1 MNRIYFIT
9 LIFLIM
15 ITFQSFGQ
23 QDAQYTQYMYNT
35 MSINPAY
42 AGSRDVISI
51 AGIYRNQWVGIEG
64 APVTQTFTVHT
75 PVGASNKVGLG
86 FSLIND
92 KIGPTQETYF
102 DIDFSYTI
110 NTSEDAQ
117 LAFGVKGGGHLL
129 DVNFKRLNEYTT
141 SDLLLDT
148 NIDNKFSPNVG
159 FGIYFHKENF
169 YLGASVPNVLET
181 RHFDES
187 SNDNRASSYVAEER
201 LNYYVIGGYV
211 FQMNQSLKLKP
222 SVLLKAVQGS
232 PIQLDLSANLL
243 LYEKLTF
250 GLAYRLDAALSAQ
263 IGFNISDKMMIGFAY
278 DWETTAL
285 GNTEFNSGSYEFFLR
300 YEFFKTNRVLS
311 PRFF

>member
-1 MNRIYFIT
+1 MKKIYFIT
-9 LIFLIM
+9 LIFLM
-15 ITFQSFGQ
+15 TFTPEVFSQ

-64 APVTQTFTVHT
+64 APVTQTLTAHA
-75 PVGASNKVGLG
+75 PVGKSNRVGLG
-86 FSLIND
+86 FAIIND

-110 NTSEDAQ
+110 NTSENGQ
-117 LAFGVKGGGHLL
+117 LAFGIKGGGHLL
-129 DVNFKRLNEYTT
+129 DVNFSRLNEYTN

-159 FGIYFHKENF
+159 VGVYFHKSNF
-169 YLGASVPNVLET
+169 YIGASIPNILET

-187 SNDNRASSYVAEER
+187 SNDNRASSYIAEER
-201 LNYYVIGGYV
+201 LNYYLISGYV
-211 FQMNQSLKLKP
+211 FQVSESMKLKP
-222 SVLLKAVQGS
+222 TLLLKAVEGS
-232 PIQLDLSANLL
+232 PLQADFSANVLL
-243 LYEKLTF
+243 HEKLTL
-250 GLAYRLDAALSAQ
+250 GLAYRWDAALSGL
-263 IGFNISDKMMIGFAY
+263 IGFNISEKMMLGFAY
-278 DWETTAL
+278 DWEMTAL

-300 YEFFKTNRVLS
+300 YEFFRTNRVLS